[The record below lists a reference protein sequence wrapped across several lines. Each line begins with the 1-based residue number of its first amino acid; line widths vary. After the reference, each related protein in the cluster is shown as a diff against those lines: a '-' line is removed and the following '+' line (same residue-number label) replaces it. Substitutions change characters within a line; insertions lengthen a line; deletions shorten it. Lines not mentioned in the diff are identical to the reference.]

1 MSDIIVPRSTSDIPS
16 QHQPPPPTRG
26 SSLWL
31 CPSCH
36 PQGDPK
42 PELPPKRSR
51 NSPVFC
57 SIPYRDGT
65 TIYQAPGTSLAA
77 HIISCNPLN
86 NTVGNTRVLQIRK
99 QRLKD
104 SSLAKDTQLKGEL
117 YSMSSKLRLVSMT
130 FAAFQQNLL
139 LHVLRRSSEFRS
151 ITHPWTQ
158 QSFLYSQA
166 KISLT
171 FSSVHLSPLPKSS
184 WDNFHIGSDPL
195 SADLFLLSC
204 SSGWLT
210 VLSFPPP
217 SSFLCFVSFSM
228 ERASFHTRNLDP
240 FAPLPSW
247 SRSLKSPRNGNKG
260 CLTPALSPSEEFS
273 SGRGREGR
281 ALLVLC
287 FLPLVS
293 LAFFELSLALR

>member
-1 MSDIIVPRSTSDIPS
+1 MQCQISLFLEVHQTFPASSTP
-16 QHQPPPPTRG
+16 QHTRG

-51 NSPVFC
+51 NSPLFC
-57 SIPYRDGT
+57 SIPDRDGT

-77 HIISCNPLN
+77 HIISYNPLN

-104 SSLAKDTQLKGEL
+104 SSLAKDTQLKCEL
-117 YSMSSKLRLVSMT
+117 YSKSSKLRLVTMT

-139 LHVLRRSSEFRS
+139 LHVLLRSSEFRS
-151 ITHPWTQ
+151 ITHPLTQ
-158 QSFLYSQA
+158 QSFPCSQV

-171 FSSVHLSPLPKSS
+171 FSSVQLSPFPKSSPSKTSLS

-204 SSGWLT
+204 SSG
-210 VLSFPPP
+210 
-217 SSFLCFVSFSM
+217 
-228 ERASFHTRNLDP
+228 
-240 FAPLPSW
+240 
-247 SRSLKSPRNGNKG
+247 
-260 CLTPALSPSEEFS
+260 
-273 SGRGREGR
+273 
-281 ALLVLC
+281 
-287 FLPLVS
+287 
-293 LAFFELSLALR
+293 